1 LLIAQKLQQTASGYG
16 RQENKKLK
24 QQLELVAGSK
34 YSRANYKLL
43 ATSWIAGEARIS
55 ALVH

>member
-1 LLIAQKLQQTASGYG
+1 LLIAQKLQQTAVASGYG

-43 ATSWIAGEARIS
+43 ATGYKLGCGQSP
-55 ALVH
+55 L